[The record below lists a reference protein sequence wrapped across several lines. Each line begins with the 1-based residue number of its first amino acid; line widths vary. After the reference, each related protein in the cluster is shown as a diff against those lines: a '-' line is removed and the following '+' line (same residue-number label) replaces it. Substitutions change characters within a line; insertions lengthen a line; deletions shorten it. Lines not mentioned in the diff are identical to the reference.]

1 MTSIGVVGTEY
12 HSMRVS
18 RKIAVQTRAIVI
30 GCLSL
35 LVGPGSSFDAAA
47 QPTWH
52 NLEAGEHAV
61 GFRLLE
67 ERDSTRV
74 VAGRTDHA
82 RPVRIYMW
90 YPATASP
97 GASSMRFGRYAAL
110 AEGDVWSA
118 DIAGPLR
125 ETLSFSR
132 HALAR
137 SLGPDGFE
145 ALGEQRVRAFEN
157 AEPLPGPFP
166 LIVIGQGLYYES
178 PVAFAAMSEYLA
190 GRGFVVATCPLVG
203 THTPLVKLDV
213 EDVESQVR
221 DLEFVIARARV
232 FPHVS
237 PDTLGV
243 MGFDM
248 GGMVGLILAMRN
260 ADVDAFA
267 SVPAGILF
275 PHPSGLPA
283 AMPDYDPLA
292 LRIPWL
298 HAAPAG
304 RRPPPGVQTASLF
317 EAAVHSDRYHLE
329 IDDLNHV
336 DSTSYALVEGR
347 NAIAGYWS
355 AWEAGDVERHT
366 TLSRYVSEFFT
377 AFLMDSP
384 ESLGFLSRGS
394 QRAMTASGLALE
406 HRSAT
411 LPPMTY
417 AQFVDALLT
426 GDTASAID
434 EVRDLR
440 GTHPSSILLK
450 DFYLYRLAYSLLFSW
465 GLSDK
470 AMQVSRLNMELNP
483 SSTLAAQML
492 SRSYVDR
499 GDYASAIE
507 VYRRLLAMNPDDN
520 NVRRF
525 LEWLQGQQELSRNR
539 N

>member
-1 MTSIGVVGTEY
+1 
-12 HSMRVS
+12 MRIS
-18 RKIAVQTRAIVI
+18 REIALNAHAVI
-30 GCLSL
+30 LGCLSM
-35 LVGPGSSFDAAA
+35 LVGLGMSLDAGA

-61 GFRLLE
+61 GFRLLQ
-67 ERDSTRV
+67 ERDTTRV
-74 VAGRTDHA
+74 VPGPTNQA
-82 RPVRIYMW
+82 RPVRIYLW

-97 GASSMRFGRYAAL
+97 GVPSMLFGRYAAL
-110 AEGDVWSA
+110 AEDDVWPIE
-118 DIAGPLR
+118 IAGPLR
-125 ETLSFSR
+125 EKLSFSR

-145 ALGEQRVRAFEN
+145 ALGEQPVRAFEK
-157 AEPLPGPFP
+157 AEPLPGSFP

-178 PVAFAAMSEYLA
+178 PVAFAALSEYLA

-213 EDVESQVR
+213 EDLETQVR
-221 DLEFVIARARV
+221 DLEFVIARARE

-237 PDTLGV
+237 PDKLGV

-260 ADVDAFA
+260 AGVDAFA

-283 AMPDYDPLA
+283 ASPDYDPLK

-298 HAAPAG
+298 HAAP
-304 RRPPPGVQTASLF
+304 RSDRPPVVQTASLF
-317 EAAVHSDRYHLE
+317 ETAVHSERYHLQ
-329 IDDLNHV
+329 IDDLKHV

-347 NAIAGYWS
+347 NAIPGFWP
-355 AWEAGDVERHT
+355 AWEAGGVERHK

-377 AFLMDSP
+377 AFLMNSP
-384 ESLGFLSRGS
+384 ESLAFLSRGPE
-394 QRAMTASGLALE
+394 QAMAESGLAIE

-411 LPPMTY
+411 PPPISY

-426 GDTASAID
+426 GDATSAFD

-440 GTHPSSILLK
+440 GTQPTNILLN
-450 DFYLYRLAYSLLFSW
+450 DFYLYRLAYSLLYSW
-465 GLSDK
+465 GLSDE
-470 AMQVSRLNMELNP
+470 AMQLSKLNVELNP
-483 SSTLAAQML
+483 SSTLAAQGL
-492 SRSYVDR
+492 SMSYVDR
-499 GDYASAIE
+499 EDYAAAIE
-507 VYRRLLAMNPDDN
+507 VYRRLLELNPDDN
-520 NVRRF
+520 NVRRT
-525 LEWLQGQQELSRNR
+525 LEWLQGQQELSKRRN
-539 N
+539 